1 MSTILYILLAI
12 FIFGVLIAVHELGHF
27 LAARACGVRVLE
39 FALGMGP
46 LLWQRESKS
55 GTLISLRA
63 LPIGGFCSMEGEDD
77 ASDDP
82 AAFSNAAVWKRLI
95 ILVAGATMNFLLGL
109 LLVLICVFQVRGLE
123 AFTVPEIDSFME
135 GCPYVGEYGLQ
146 EGDTFY
152 RINGKR
158 IYFST
163 DVSLYLG
170 QSGDTSDIVL
180 IRDGKKITLEDY
192 PIVPVEY
199 TEPETGETVMKYG
212 LYFATKEATFWT
224 KLQYAWL
231 SSLDFVR
238 MVWMGLSDLVTG
250 AVGVDQMTGV
260 VGIVDLMADV
270 GTASPTVMD
279 ALLNI
284 GYLAA
289 FIAVNLAVMNLLP
302 LPALDGG
309 RIFFLCVTWVVETV
323 FRRRVNPKY
332 EAYINAAGLA
342 LLMALMVFVMFNDI
356 VRIVA
361 G

>member
-27 LAARACGVRVLE
+27 MAARACGVRVLE
-39 FALGMGP
+39 FAMGMGP
-46 LLWQRESKS
+46 LLWQRKS
-55 GTLISLRA
+55 QKGTLISLRA
-63 LPIGGFCSMEGEDD
+63 LPIGGFCAMEEEDD

-95 ILVAGATMNFLLGL
+95 ILVAGAAMNFVLGL
-109 LLVLICVFQVRGLE
+109 LLVLVCLWGDLGKPIS
-123 AFTVPEIDSFME
+123 VPVVDSFME
-135 GCPYVGEYGLQ
+135 GCPYVGEYGLL
-146 EGDTFY
+146 EGDEFL
-152 RINGKR
+152 RIEGKKVR
-158 IYFST
+158 ISN
-163 DVSLYLG
+163 DVSVLLAESDG
-170 QSGDTSDIVL
+170 TADIVIL
-180 IRDGKKITLEDY
+180 RDGERVTLEDY

-199 TEPETGETVMKYG
+199 TDPDTGETVMMYG
-212 LYFATKEATFWT
+212 LYFATRPAGVGT
-224 KLQYAWL
+224 LLRYGWL
-231 SSLDFVR
+231 TALDFVR

-270 GTASPTVMD
+270 GNASPTVYD

-284 GYLAA
+284 VYLAA

-309 RIFFLCVTWVVETV
+309 RIFFLCVTWVVESV
-323 FRRRVNPKY
+323 FRRRIDPKY
-332 EAYINAAGLA
+332 ENYINAAGLA
-342 LLMALMVFVMFNDI
+342 LLMALMVYVMFNDI